1 MGNLKHFRVEPAMAA
16 QLNERRAKDF
26 CQIFMR
32 IVAWSPVQKM
42 SCLISFSHKKLCKPR
57 DMRYWDSSPACCT
70 VHSTPHQ
77 TPHVVL
83 LCWERE
89 VREVIGSVTLCHL
102 MTDHPAATLYFTSLL
117 FLPTSPSSTSVNA
130 VVQCQCSARDLV
142 VVMNN
147 YSFIWHNLYFKH

>member
-1 MGNLKHFRVEPAMAA
+1 MLSRPWQPNLMRGEQKISVRFLCELLPEVQCRKCHVWSVSLTRSSVSREIWDIEIVPPRAA
-16 QLNERRAKDF
+16 Q
-26 CQIFMR
+26 C
-32 IVAWSPVQKM
+32 
-42 SCLISFSHKKLCKPR
+42 
-57 DMRYWDSSPACCT
+57 
-70 VHSTPHQ
+70 TPHQ

-117 FLPTSPSSTSVNA
+117 SLPTSPSSTSVNA